1 MLESIVLGRIK
12 FESQMCIL
20 KLYNQILIPMLLL
33 SFKE

>member
-12 FESQMCIL
+12 FESQTLTL
-20 KLYNQILIPMLLL
+20 KLYNQIAISMLLL